1 MLNIIDA
8 EVMIGDGGF
17 TPQSAVAR
25 AKTRSLYQAVKEL
38 MVSFIKYVERK
49 VKRKV
54 KSRKEYLGEE
64 RTRKKE
70 KKTGENFS
78 WLACPSAGAYAF
90 HCRLRVRA
98 FPTPSAA
105 ISNSLLPGFMKR
117 GPIPVSSGGLR

>member
-70 KKTGENFS
+70 KKQEKT
-78 WLACPSAGAYAF
+78 F
-90 HCRLRVRA
+90 HGLRVPPLVHTRSTA
-98 FPTPSAA
+98 ASECGHFPHQVLLFPTVYSQD
-105 ISNSLLPGFMKR
+105 L
-117 GPIPVSSGGLR
+117 

>member
-1 MLNIIDA
+1 MLNTIDA
-8 EVMIGDGGF
+8 EAMTGDEGF
-17 TPQSAVAR
+17 TQQNGVTQV
-25 AKTRSLYQAVKEL
+25 KTRSLYQAVKEFL
-38 MVSFIKYVERK
+38 VSSIVCRKQKFLRK
-49 VKRKV
+49 VKNRKGD
-54 KSRKEYLGEE
+54 LGEE

-70 KKTGENFS
+70 KQTGENLS
-78 WLACPSAGAYAF
+78 CLACPSAGAYAY